1 MVMMTSDDKR
11 LYTIPETAKAL
22 GIGRTTV
29 YELLAAGELKR
40 VKVGTRAL
48 IHADCIDGFVA
59 RLMAEQHPET
69 VTELPNAA

>member
-1 MVMMTSDDKR
+1 MISADDKR
-11 LYTIPETAKAL
+11 LYTIPETAQVL

-29 YELLAAGELKR
+29 YDLLASGQLKR

-48 IHADCIDGFVA
+48 IHADCIDEFVA

-69 VTELPNAA
+69 IAELPAAA